1 MNDKIDPDARWSYR
15 AGGISALA
23 LGIGYIVIVALYVP
37 MGAPPHGAEARLAY
51 MAGNTTA
58 WWIILW
64 LSVVTDLLFLPVAIA
79 LYAALKKF
87 HRNAMLLAAVCMALF
102 VVLDLAITW
111 TNYAA
116 LITLSGRYAQ
126 AAGEAQRAAVIAA
139 AEYPSVVVESNLLF
153 FYNTLVLGVGIL
165 ITGFVMLNGVF
176 SRSTAYLGLATGIL
190 GIISVVG
197 PVFVSA
203 LSVTIIVTSILTT
216 VWLLFVGYRL
226 CNLARQ

>member
-1 MNDKIDPDARWSYR
+1 MNDKIDPDASWLYR
-15 AGGISALA
+15 AGGISALT

-37 MGAPPHGAEARLAY
+37 MGSPPHGAEARLAY

-58 WWIILW
+58 WWTILW
-64 LSVVTDLLFLPVAIA
+64 LSVLTDLLFLPVAMS
-79 LYAALKKF
+79 LYAVLKQF

-165 ITGFVMLNGVF
+165 ITGFVMLKGAF
-176 SRSTAYLGLATGIL
+176 SKSTACLGLATGIL

-226 CNLARQ
+226 CKLG